1 MIDWIYHFVVSI
13 DTMIHNRQV
22 SGWRILLS
30 I

>member
-22 SGWRILLS
+22 SG
-30 I
+30 